1 MSIEEMCP
9 TVVCLLLLWRRM
21 QFIAP
26 VHFIFHVFMGLHLL
40 LWSHHP
46 LATLNHQKKKKKKKS
61 KCPTGLG
68 VYNLNALFLR
78 EDQENLFTFYCCSG
92 NRALPTFIPLGY
104 MSGPMNLHSGPSG
117 LRSVLVGVSGKTGL
131 LAFKL
136 RDIRGLSSYVF
147 WSLFIILAS
156 SYLV

>member
-1 MSIEEMCP
+1 
-9 TVVCLLLLWRRM
+9 
-21 QFIAP
+21 
-26 VHFIFHVFMGLHLL
+26 
-40 LWSHHP
+40 
-46 LATLNHQKKKKKKKS
+46 
-61 KCPTGLG
+61 
-68 VYNLNALFLR
+68 
-78 EDQENLFTFYCCSG
+78 
-92 NRALPTFIPLGY
+92 

>member
-1 MSIEEMCP
+1 VPYCGVP
-9 TVVCLLLLWRRM
+9 VAVVETHAIYCSCSFYFSRFYGLA
-21 QFIAP
+21 FAP
-26 VHFIFHVFMGLHLL
+26 VIT
-40 LWSHHP
+40 SP
-46 LATLNHQKKKKKKKS
+46 ISNSKSPKKEKKKKES